1 MRATCCLIALLSLP
15 LVGSLYAASPATS
28 EPTSA
33 AVEPPGMGAPGNLQS
48 IEIVTGREVDGII
61 TLRGRDIAQQCVVLG
76 HYESGQIRD
85 VTRDVQWQPQPAGI
99 VDVSETGYISTLAE
113 GDCTV
118 TAAILGADDATQQTA
133 KIAVRVENLVNDVPI
148 NFPDQ
153 ITPIFTKFG
162 CNGGGCHG
170 KSGGQNGFRMSLLG
184 FEPQEDYEWLVAEG
198 RNRRVFPTS
207 PDHSLLLQKASGVVP
222 HGGGSLVATD
232 SPSYR
237 VMRRWIAQG
246 MPYGSPDDPVVV
258 GIDVLPL
265 EMTMQRGSAQQL
277 TVVARYSDGSTQ
289 DVTRTTA
296 FESNDTSMAEVDD
309 AGLVSVDKLS
319 GSVAVMAR
327 YQGHVGVFRASIPLG
342 LEVPAPESLSNP
354 IDGWV
359 FENLQELG
367 LPPSPTCDDVTFLR
381 RATIDIVGRLPS
393 IEETRAFIDDTDPER
408 REKLI
413 DRLLASPDYASHFAT
428 KWSAILRNKRNAAT
442 DRESTFAF
450 YRWLHE
456 AFDNNVPY
464 DQWVRGLLTASGSPD
479 RNAAVG
485 WYREVK
491 DPESLTED
499 TAQLF
504 MGLRLQC
511 ARCHHHPF
519 EVWSQQDYYGL
530 TAFFSRVGRK
540 TGDTPGELL
549 VVHRPGN
556 ATATNPKNKQAV
568 PPTSLGNEPL
578 TVDAWDDPR
587 TELADWLTNPDN
599 PFFARAIVN
608 RYWKHY
614 FGRGLVD
621 PEDDMRVTN
630 PASNPKLL
638 DGLAQWFVDSGYDLK
653 ALTHLIC
660 TSQTYQRSSEPNDW
674 NADDKLNFSR
684 FYPRRLAAETLLSAI
699 DTVTEVPT
707 QFAGM
712 PAGTSPYELP
722 DNGFNSYFLSVFGR
736 PAGSSACE
744 CERSGESNL
753 AQCLHLINSKE
764 VQSKLTGAG
773 GRIARL
779 AAEKSADDALVEEL
793 YLAALS
799 RKPIESEAKA
809 ATDYL
814 ASKPDRRLAIE
825 DLVWAIINTKEF
837 LFNH

>member
-1 MRATCCLIALLSLP
+1 MRATCCLLLFLTGLATGTLRS
-15 LVGSLYAASPATS
+15 AEPATS
-28 EPTSA
+28 DTASTIK
-33 AVEPPGMGAPGNLQS
+33 PPGMGDAGQLQT
-48 IEIVTGREVDGII
+48 IEIVTGRGVDGLI
-61 TLRGRDIAQQCVVLG
+61 TIRGRDVAQQCVVMG
-76 HYESGQIRD
+76 HFDSGQTRD
-85 VTRDVQWQPQPAGI
+85 LTRDVQWRSEPEGI
-99 VDVSETGYISTLAE
+99 VAISETGYVTTLAE
-113 GDCTV
+113 GDCKI
-118 TAAILGADDATQQTA
+118 TATALKDQQPTNLTA
-133 KIAVRVENLVNDVPI
+133 SLQVRVENLVRDVPI

-153 ITPIFTKFG
+153 ITPVFTKFG

-170 KSGGQNGFRMSLLG
+170 KSGGQNGFRLSLLG
-184 FEPQEDYEWLVAEG
+184 FEPTEDYQWLVEEG
-198 RNRRVFPTS
+198 RTRRLFPTA
-207 PDHSLLLQKASGVVP
+207 PDRSLLLQKACGAVP
-222 HGGGSLVATD
+222 HGGGALIAQD

-237 VMRRWIAQG
+237 VIRRWITQG
-246 MPYGSPDDPVVV
+246 MPYGNPEDPVVV
-258 GIDVLPL
+258 GIDVLPR
-265 EMTMQRGSAQQL
+265 EMKMQPGSAQQV

-296 FESNDTSMAEVDD
+296 FESNDPTMAEVDE
-309 AGLVSVDKLS
+309 AGLVSVDHLS

-342 LEVPAPESLSNP
+342 LEVPPPSSLSNP
-354 IDGWV
+354 VDQWV
-359 FENLQELG
+359 FANLEQLG
-367 LPPSPTCDDVTFLR
+367 LPPSDLCDDSTFLR

-393 IEETRAFIDDTDPER
+393 IDETKAFLDDQSDDR
-408 REKLI
+408 RERLI
-413 DRLLASPDYASHFAT
+413 ERLLASPDYASHFAT

-450 YRWLHE
+450 YRWLHDV
-456 AFDNNVPY
+456 FDNNVPY
-464 DQWVRGLLTASGSPD
+464 DQWVSNLLTATGSPD
-479 RNAAVG
+479 RNPAVG

-530 TAFFSRVGRK
+530 TAFYSRVNRK
-540 TGDTPGELL
+540 PGDVPGELM
-549 VVHRPGN
+549 VVHNPGN
-556 ATATNPKNKQAV
+556 ATSTNPKTNQPV

-578 TVDAWDDPR
+578 QVDAWQDPR
-587 TELADWLTNPDN
+587 VELADWLTNPEN
-599 PFFARAIVN
+599 PFFAKAIVN
-608 RYWKHY
+608 RYWKHF

-630 PASNPKLL
+630 PASNPELL
-638 DGLAQWFVDSGYDLK
+638 DGLAKWFVESGYDLK
-653 ALTHLIC
+653 GLTRLIC
-660 TSQTYQRSSEPNDW
+660 SSDTYQRSSEPNQW
-674 NADDKLNFSR
+674 NANDKLNFSR
-684 FYPRRLAAETLLSAI
+684 FYPRRLAAETLLLAI

-707 QFAGM
+707 QFSGM
-712 PAGTSPYELP
+712 PAGTTPYELP

-753 AQCLHLINSKE
+753 AQCLHLINSNE

-779 AAEKSADDALVEEL
+779 AAEKADNAALVEEL

-799 RKPIESEAKA
+799 RRPVEAEAKA

-814 ASKPDRRLAIE
+814 ASKEDRRLAIE